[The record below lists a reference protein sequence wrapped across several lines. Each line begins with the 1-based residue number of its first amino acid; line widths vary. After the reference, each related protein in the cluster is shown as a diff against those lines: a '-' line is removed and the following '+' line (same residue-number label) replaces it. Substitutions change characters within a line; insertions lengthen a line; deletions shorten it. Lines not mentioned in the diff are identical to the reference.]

1 MVKSFKMRCNS
12 PNFDNISP
20 KLIMDVVGISVW
32 LSEFV
37 NGTHQKGAIS
47 SAARGG
53 AEP

>member
-1 MVKSFKMRCNS
+1 MHCKS
-12 PNFDNISP
+12 PNFDNISH

-32 LSEFV
+32 LSKYV

-47 SAARGG
+47 SGASSV